1 MSTKLLN
8 HGQAGWSEFLSRFD
22 FRITY
27 LPGKAGGKLDALTR
41 RSGDLPKEGDERLL
55 ANQQAVLKPHNVTG
69 LALHSLENRL
79 RLEKRLGLENGLG
92 LEKRLEPDG
101 LEVEKR
107 LELDGL
113 ELDVLE
119 LDGLNAFGV
128 QLELPKF
135 RCPGCGRE
143 SLPPQKSVLDD
154 LMKASA
160 NAFRSA
166 QVDPT

>member
-1 MSTKLLN
+1 MKVNTMRCKLCHGEMALRALDAMAGEEHGVRMSIEGMPAMQCPEGHKRFVAPDFAVKFLEALLAEDKLVPLEPAAQKGLLRK
-8 HGQAGWSEFLSRFD
+8 HACCPGCGAE
-22 FRITY
+22 
-27 LPGKAGGKLDALTR
+27 LPGNGGRVEA
-41 RSGDLPKEGDERLL
+41 
-55 ANQQAVLKPHNVTG
+55 
-69 LALHSLENRL
+69 
-79 RLEKRLGLENGLG
+79 KR
-92 LEKRLEPDG
+92 
-101 LEVEKR
+101 
-107 LELDGL
+107 
-113 ELDVLE
+113 VLE

-143 SLPPQKSVLDD
+143 SLPPQKSVLDG